1 VRQQLATTLQ
11 HGVLPLHSL
20 PNFTLLLLLYL
31 CRDAGA
37 EELERVRQQLATT
50 LQLALASTAAAA
62 GAALSRA
69 SGTSGNAAAA
79 AAAAALHPL
88 PVVAQSTAFSGC
100 YQLVFELVR
109 PTGAGSSEQQQQ
121 SHELAAAAAGGA
133 AGSAS
138 GTAVQLAA
146 VQAEAEL
153 AEQQLEQL
161 QHFLE
166 QQVRQQLPAGWDVR
180 GIQMV
185 GKSKKDLPATSS
197 TGAAAA
203 AGTERAGSGGKA
215 AKERSSRRHKQPQQ
229 LTAVATAAAANS
241 LAAALA
247 CLWSRDGDG
256 QRGGITLHPLA
267 AALPEQATTPTA
279 AAEGAAD
286 SPAAS
291 LASVIGSRSSS
302 SMVEVELL
310 LSKLLVEQLLEQGHE
325 RVRCVVAVQPQGAVL
340 LDQVWELLSSAAAA
354 AAAAGKKASGHTA
367 ADDLTEVEVTAA
379 RGATADAPSAA
390 AAVTEDGLKLQLSF
404 SRDAALQLGSEMS
417 KQGPVRVLSVV
428 VLAKNRSKDRNRPCS
443 SSADSISSWS
453 RSTGSTGSS
462 MLAAAAAAAAVSG
475 AVVPG
480 VIEHLPLLLLPG
492 SAATEMQGVFEAAV
506 ACGVDRLQANQQ
518 LLLRL
523 VQDWALLMLLLDGTS
538 GSDGSSSSSNLAA
551 SCNSTLRSPLQLM
564 QQSLNDS
571 LSSYF
576 AQHKLEHCLKL
587 LQSVAGAASSSSSSS
602 GNSSAR
608 AARLQR
614 QQQQAAQQQQQQQ
627 TYKAHFS
634 AEFYLYTFKIANCTA
649 QHPHDWSTVSGCFF
663 RWTCQ

>member
-1 VRQQLATTLQ
+1 
-11 HGVLPLHSL
+11 
-20 PNFTLLLLLYL
+20 
-31 CRDAGA
+31 
-37 EELERVRQQLATT
+37 VRQQLATT
-50 LQLALASTAAAA
+50 LQLALGSTAA
-62 GAALSRA
+62 GAAFSRA
-69 SGTSGNAAAA
+69 AGTSADAAA
-79 AAAAALHPL
+79 AAAAALHHPL
-88 PVVAQSTAFSGC
+88 PIVAQSTAFSGC

-109 PTGAGSSEQQQQ
+109 PTGADSGEQQQQ
-121 SHELAAAAAGGA
+121 SLELAAAAAGA
-133 AGSAS
+133 AGSASS

-161 QHFLE
+161 QQFLE

-180 GIQMV
+180 GVQMV
-185 GKSKKDLPATSS
+185 GKSKTDSPASSS
-197 TGAAAA
+197 TANAAAA
-203 AGTERAGSGGKA
+203 AEKGGNA
-215 AKERSSRRHKQPQQ
+215 SKERSSSKRHKQPQQ

-247 CLWSRDGDG
+247 CLWSREGDG
-256 QRGGITLHPLA
+256 QKGGITLHPLA
-267 AALPEQATTPTA
+267 AALPEDATTPTPTPTA
-279 AAEGAAD
+279 AAAAEAAAD
-286 SPAAS
+286 SSPAAS
-291 LASVIGSRSSS
+291 LSSS
-302 SMVEVELL
+302 SSSSSGTVEVELL
-310 LSKLLVEQLLEQGHE
+310 LSQPLVEQLLEQGHE

-340 LDQVWELLSSAAAA
+340 LDQVWELLPEAASAAAAAVGEEGSGHIAGDATIAEDTTAAAAAGAATGDGPSPAAAA
-354 AAAAGKKASGHTA
+354 AAAAEA
-367 ADDLTEVEVTAA
+367 
-379 RGATADAPSAA
+379 
-390 AAVTEDGLKLQLSF
+390 TEDGLKLQLSF

-428 VLAKNRSKDRNRPCS
+428 VLAKNRSKDRGRPCS
-443 SSADSISSWS
+443 SGTDSISSWS
-453 RSTGSTGSS
+453 TSTGSTGSS
-462 MLAAAAAAAAVSG
+462 VLAAAAAAAAVSG

-480 VIEHLPLLLLPG
+480 VIAHLPLLLLP
-492 SAATEMQGVFEAAV
+492 AAAAAEMQGVFEAAV
-506 ACGVDRLQANQQ
+506 ACGVNRLQANQQ

-538 GSDGSSSSSNLAA
+538 GSDGSSSSAATASSN
-551 SCNSTLRSPLQLM
+551 SMLRSPLQLM

-587 LQSVAGAASSSSSSS
+587 LQSVAGAASS
-602 GNSSAR
+602 SSAR

-649 QHPHDWSTVSGCFF
+649 QHPHDWSTVSGVCSGGVCSSSSS
-663 RWTCQ
+663 RTC